1 MNITRENYEAY
12 IIDYLDGKLNPLQS
26 AELMQFLSQNPDLEE
41 EFNEFENIKIN
52 SSKEI
57 KLNKDELRRSFSDIK
72 QINDENFDEFC
83 IASSENLLEE
93 YDEYRLQ
100 AYILQHPDK
109 EKEAN
114 IYKRLKIKAD
124 LHIHFPFKSTL
135 HKPLPFFTARRIVLM
150 ATSIA
155 ASITLI
161 FWILTGKPESME
173 LPVGY
178 SLQNKF
184 PATPDQKPV
193 PAIDFADNEILPDE
207 ISYTDNRTGDKQELD
222 TNSISEPEVNFSE
235 ISNLPFLT
243 SIPAAKFE
251 VHSHAEDITLTSN
264 HYLYYALYDIPESNP
279 QIAGREMFAGNIL
292 FNYIRRLNAWETT
305 RIAVKGFNFLT
316 ESKLSIEKT
325 SDDQGKVEKL
335 IIDTEGFTLLAT
347 RSK

>member
-1 MNITRENYEAY
+1 MSINRNNYET
-12 IIDYLDGKLNPLQS
+12 YLALYLERKLDPVKT
-26 AELMQFLSQNPDLEE
+26 AELMVFFSKNPDIEKLHDISFNLKLQPEE
-41 EFNEFENIKIN
+41 IN
-52 SSKEI
+52 LPDKGVLKKNFTDVAE
-57 KLNKDELRRSFSDIK
+57 
-72 QINDENFDEFC
+72 INDQNFDEFC